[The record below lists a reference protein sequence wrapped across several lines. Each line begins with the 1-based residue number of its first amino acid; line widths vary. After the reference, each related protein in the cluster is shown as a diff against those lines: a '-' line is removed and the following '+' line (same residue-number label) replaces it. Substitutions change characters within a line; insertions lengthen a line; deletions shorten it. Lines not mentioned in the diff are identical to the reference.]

1 MHQCRLISCNE
12 CPTLVEDAENGGGY
26 VCMAQE
32 GVCEISV
39 PSSQF
44 YYERKPALKE

>member
-26 VCMAQE
+26 VCMAQRVY
-32 GVCEISV
+32 GKSLYL
-39 PSSQF
+39 PLNF
-44 YYERKPALKE
+44 TMNLNLL